1 MEQGRE
7 YIRRAVELDNQNKYE
22 EAIQN
27 YKEGISY
34 LMKAIVYE
42 KNPYVVSNMNA
53 RIESYLKRAEDL
65 KKVVDEKKKEP
76 KKKAEGGKDDE
87 DKKLQDALAQAIVT
101 EKPNIKWEDVAG
113 LEVAK
118 EELMGAV
125 ILPSLH
131 PEFFEGKRQ
140 PWRGILLYGPPGTG
154 KSYLAK
160 AVASQADSTF
170 MSVSSSDLVSKW
182 QGESARLVKQMFNM
196 ARDRKPTVIF
206 VDEIDSLC
214 GSRDGGSGSSGQ
226 RQVLNEFLVQ
236 MDGVGKDQTGV
247 LVLGATNVPWEL
259 DAAIRRRFQKRIYI
273 PLPDEVARRTMF
285 KIHFGKEGHTLNEDD
300 FAYLASRTEG
310 FSGSDISGL
319 VKQAL
324 MVPVKRIQKA
334 NYFYMD
340 QNRMFHPC
348 DANTAGAIK
357 ISLFDLPKGSVSV
370 PVFTRDDIEELLKR
384 AVKAASEAELKRYVQ
399 WTKEF
404 GEDGV

>member
-1 MEQGRE
+1 
-7 YIRRAVELDNQNKYE
+7 
-22 EAIQN
+22 
-27 YKEGISY
+27 
-34 LMKAIVYE
+34 
-42 KNPYVVSNMNA
+42 
-53 RIESYLKRAEDL
+53 
-65 KKVVDEKKKEP
+65 
-76 KKKAEGGKDDE
+76 
-87 DKKLQDALAQAIVT
+87 
-101 EKPNIKWEDVAG
+101 
-113 LEVAK
+113 
-118 EELMGAV
+118 
-125 ILPSLH
+125 
-131 PEFFEGKRQ
+131 
-140 PWRGILLYGPPGTG
+140 
-154 KSYLAK
+154 
-160 AVASQADSTF
+160 
-170 MSVSSSDLVSKW
+170 
-182 QGESARLVKQMFNM
+182 M

-214 GSRDGGSGSSGQ
+214 GSRDVCLGQLNQRQGGSGSSGQ

-247 LVLGATNVPWEL
+247 LVLGATNVVCESVKNDRQPWEL

-370 PVFTRDDIEELLKR
+370 PVFTRVRMIKNE
-384 AVKAASEAELKRYVQ
+384 
-399 WTKEF
+399 
-404 GEDGV
+404 